1 MKKKSGANYFASLAI
16 GEEIASL
23 CSQWFAKNNWT
34 PFPFQIKTWKAFLDG
49 KHGLLNAPTGS
60 GKTYALWIPIVLQYL
75 KDNPNYKTKHKKGL
89 KAIWITPLRALSV
102 EIQQAA
108 QRFADDLGTGLT
120 VGIRSGDTSQS
131 ERAKQKR
138 QMPDL
143 LITTPE
149 SLMLLLA
156 SKDYDKTFKDL
167 TAIVVDEWHE
177 LLGSKR
183 GVQMELGLSRLKTVA
198 PKLRIWGISATIGN
212 LDEAMDVL
220 LGPSTPPVLSEVE
233 GLENQITSVVERN
246 RSSAPQI
253 EEKSVLGGDSRLRG
267 NSVLIKAKQKKK
279 IEVRSIIP
287 KTMETFPWRG
297 HLGLH
302 LLEEIIPI
310 IKASKTTLIFTNT
323 RGQCEIWFQK
333 ILSAHPE
340 FAGEIAMHHGSIA
353 KETRLWVEQA
363 IRNESLKAVVA
374 TSSLDLGVDFAPVE
388 TVIQIGGPKGV
399 AKFLQRAG
407 RSNHRPGEPSVIY
420 FLPTHA
426 LELLEAS
433 ALKRAVK
440 EDVVEDRMP
449 YLLSFDVLIQYLI
462 TLAVGNGFYPKE
474 IFPEIKST
482 FCFQGISEDQWRWC
496 LNFITLGSQS
506 LQAYDEYKKVEV
518 MEDGLFKVE
527 SRQIA
532 MMHRLSIGT
541 IVSDSMLMVK
551 YVTGGFIGTI
561 EEWFLSKLKPGD
573 SFVFAGRT
581 LELVRLR
588 QMVAQVRKST
598 KKSGKVASFL
608 GGRLPLSSQMSQ
620 ILREEMQSEADHKRN
635 TPELKALA
643 DIFNR
648 QERESI
654 VPGENEFLI
663 ETFKTRDG
671 YHSLFYPFEGRFV
684 HEAMSSL
691 LAYRISL
698 LSPIS
703 FSLAYNDYGFELLSD
718 QYLDIQTILDNNLF
732 SPEYLYDDLY
742 KSLNSTELA
751 RRKFRDIAVISGM
764 VFQGYPNKVIKTK
777 HLQSNSQLLF
787 DVFRDYEPDNLLYL
801 QAYRET
807 FEHQLEE
814 GRLRKALERINS
826 QKIIWKKCEKATPFS
841 FPIITDGLRAKLSSE
856 KLADRIK
863 KMTLLLEKG

>member
-1 MKKKSGANYFASLAI
+1 MNNENLIS
-16 GEEIASL
+16 IATH
-23 CSQWFAKNNWT
+23 WFSEKNWT
-34 PFPFQIKTWKAFLDG
+34 PFPFQIKTWKAFLSG
-49 KHGLLNAPTGS
+49 KNGLLNAPTGS
-60 GKTYALWIPIVLQYL
+60 GKTYALWMPIILQYIN
-75 KDNPNYKTKHKKGL
+75 DNPDYKSKKKKGL

-102 EIQQAA
+102 EIKQAA
-108 QRFADDLGTGLT
+108 QLVADDLETGLT
-120 VGIRSGDTSQS
+120 IGIRSGDTSQT
-131 ERAKQKR
+131 ERNQQKK

-156 SKDYDKTFKDL
+156 SKGYEKTFKDL
-167 TAIVVDEWHE
+167 NAIIVDEWHE

-183 GVQMELGLSRLKTVA
+183 GVQMELALSRLKTIA
-198 PKLRIWGISATIGN
+198 PKMRIWGISATIGN
-212 LDEAMDVL
+212 IEEAIDVL
-220 LGPSTPPVLSEVE
+220 FGMDSKVK
-233 GLENQITSVVERN
+233 EN
-246 RSSAPQI
+246 A
-253 EEKSVLGGDSRLRG
+253 
-267 NSVLIKAKQKKK
+267 VLIKAKQKKK

-287 KTMETFPWRG
+287 ETMDKFPWRG

-310 IKASKTTLIFTNT
+310 IKSSKTTLIFTNT
-323 RGQCEIWFQK
+323 RGQCEIWFQN
-333 ILSAHPE
+333 ILNKHPE
-340 FAGEIAMHHGSIA
+340 FAGEIAMHHGSISR
-353 KETRLWVEQA
+353 ETRLWVEQA

-440 EDVVEDRMP
+440 EDVVEDRVP

-462 TLAVGNGFYPKE
+462 TLAVSDGFFPEE
-474 IFPEIKST
+474 IFPEIQNT
-482 FCFQGISEDQWRWC
+482 FCFQGLTKEQWQWC

-506 LQAYDEYKKVEV
+506 LQAYDEYKKAEV
-518 MEDGLFKVE
+518 TPEGLFKVE
-527 SRQIA
+527 DRRIA
-532 MMHRLSIGT
+532 TMHRLSIGT
-541 IVSDSMLMVK
+541 IVGDSMLMVK
-551 YVTGGFIGTI
+551 YVSGGFIGTI
-561 EEWFLSKLKPGD
+561 EEWFISKLKPGD

-608 GGRLPLSSQMSQ
+608 GGRLPLSSQMSK
-620 ILREEMQSEADHKRN
+620 ILREELQSEAEHKRN

-643 DIFNR
+643 PIFDR
-648 QERESI
+648 QEKESI
-654 VPGENEFLI
+654 VPGENQFLI
-663 ETFKTRDG
+663 ETFKTREG
-671 YHSLFYPFEGRFV
+671 YHAIFYPFEGRFV

-698 LSPIS
+698 LYPIS

-718 QYLDIQTILDNNLF
+718 QYFDIQNILDNNLF
-732 SPEYLYDDLY
+732 SPEYLFDDLY

-764 VFQGYPNKVIKTK
+764 VFQGYPNKTIKTK
-777 HLQSNSQLLF
+777 HLQSSSQLLF
-787 DVFRDYEPDNLLYL
+787 DVFRDFEPDNLLYL
-801 QAYRET
+801 QAFRET

-814 GRLRKALERINS
+814 SRLREVLERINA
-826 QKIIWKKCEKATPFS
+826 QEIVWKKCEKPTPFS

-863 KMTLLLEKG
+863 KMTLQLERD

>member
-1 MKKKSGANYFASLAI
+1 MKQSELISIAEDWFRSKDWKS
-16 GEEIASL
+16 
-23 CSQWFAKNNWT
+23 
-34 PFPFQIKTWKAFLDG
+34 FPFQKKAWKAFLDG

-75 KDNPNYKTKHKKGL
+75 KENPDYKTKHIKGI

-102 EIQQAA
+102 EIHQAA
-108 QRFADDLGTGLT
+108 QRFTDDLGTGLT
-120 VGIRSGDTSQS
+120 VGIRTGDTSQS
-131 ERAKQKR
+131 DRAKQKR
-138 QMPDL
+138 EMPDL

-149 SLMLLLA
+149 SLMLLLG
-156 SKDYDKTFKDL
+156 SKGYNKTFKTL

-183 GVQMELGLSRLKTVA
+183 GVQMELALSRLKTIS

-212 LDEAMDVL
+212 LEEAQDVL
-220 LGPSTPPVLSEVE
+220 LGMDSEF
-233 GLENQITSVVERN
+233 R
-246 RSSAPQI
+246 
-253 EEKSVLGGDSRLRG
+253 K

-287 KTMETFPWRG
+287 KKMETFPWRG

-302 LLEEIIPI
+302 LLEDIVPI

-323 RGQCEIWFQK
+323 RGQCEVWFQK
-333 ILSAHPE
+333 ILEKHLE

-353 KETRLWVEQA
+353 KDTRLWVEQA

-440 EDVVEDRMP
+440 EEVVEDRIP
-449 YLLSFDVLIQYLI
+449 YLLSFDVLIQYLV
-462 TLAVGNGFYPKE
+462 TLAVGNGFFPKE
-474 IFPEIKST
+474 IFPEIKNT
-482 FCFQGISEDQWRWC
+482 FCYQGITEEQWNWC

-506 LQAYDEYKKVEV
+506 LQAYDEYQKVEV
-518 MEDGLFKVE
+518 TPDGLFKVE

-541 IVSDSMLMVK
+541 IVSDSMMHVK

-561 EEWFLSKLKPGD
+561 EEWFISKLKPGD

-581 LELVRLR
+581 LELVRIR
-588 QMVAQVRKST
+588 QMQAQVRKST
-598 KKSGKVASFL
+598 RKSGKVASFL
-608 GGRLPLSSQMSQ
+608 GGRLPLSSQMSK

-635 TPELKALA
+635 TPELKALSH
-643 DIFNR
+643 IFDR

-654 VPGENEFLI
+654 VPGEN
-663 ETFKTRDG
+663 
-671 YHSLFYPFEGRFV
+671 
-684 HEAMSSL
+684 
-691 LAYRISL
+691 
-698 LSPIS
+698 
-703 FSLAYNDYGFELLSD
+703 
-718 QYLDIQTILDNNLF
+718 
-732 SPEYLYDDLY
+732 
-742 KSLNSTELA
+742 
-751 RRKFRDIAVISGM
+751 
-764 VFQGYPNKVIKTK
+764 
-777 HLQSNSQLLF
+777 
-787 DVFRDYEPDNLLYL
+787 
-801 QAYRET
+801 
-807 FEHQLEE
+807 
-814 GRLRKALERINS
+814 
-826 QKIIWKKCEKATPFS
+826 
-841 FPIITDGLRAKLSSE
+841 
-856 KLADRIK
+856 
-863 KMTLLLEKG
+863 

>member
-1 MKKKSGANYFASLAI
+1 MKKTKDSGSNQWQGLVD
-16 GEEIASL
+16 EEIASL
-23 CSQWFAKNNWT
+23 CSQWFKSKGWN
-34 PFPFQIKTWKAFLDG
+34 PFPFQQKTWKSFLNG

-60 GKTYALWIPIVLQYL
+60 GKTYALWVPIVLQYL
-75 KDNPNYKTKHKKGL
+75 KENPDYKTKHKKGL

-120 VGIRSGDTSQS
+120 VGIRTGDTSQS

-156 SKDYDKTFKDL
+156 SKGYDKTFKTL

-183 GVQMELGLSRLKTVA
+183 GVQMELALSRLKTVS
-198 PKLRIWGISATIGN
+198 KELRIWGISATIGN
-212 LDEAMDVL
+212 LEEAQDVL
-220 LGPSTPPVLSEVE
+220 LGMDSEFRK
-233 GLENQITSVVERN
+233 N
-246 RSSAPQI
+246 A
-253 EEKSVLGGDSRLRG
+253 
-267 NSVLIKAKQKKK
+267 VLIKSNQKSKV
-279 IEVRSIIP
+279 EVRSIIP
-287 KTMETFPWRG
+287 KKMETFPWRG

-302 LLEEIIPI
+302 LLEEIVPI

-333 ILSAHPE
+333 ILEKHPE
-340 FAGEIAMHHGSIA
+340 FAGEIAMHHGSIG

-363 IRNESLKAVVA
+363 IRNESLTAVVA

-388 TVIQIGGPKGV
+388 TIIQIGGPKGI

-426 LELLEAS
+426 LELVEAS

-440 EDVVEDRMP
+440 EDVVEDRIP
-449 YLLSFDVLIQYLI
+449 YLLSFDVLIQYLV
-462 TLAVGNGFYPKE
+462 TLAVGNGFFPKE

-482 FCFQGISEDQWRWC
+482 FCFQGITEEQWNWC

-518 MEDGLFKVE
+518 TPEGLFKVE

-532 MMHRLSIGT
+532 MIHRLSIGT
-541 IVSDSMLMVK
+541 IVSDSMMLVK
-551 YVTGGFIGTI
+551 YVSGGFIGTI
-561 EEWFLSKLKPGD
+561 EEWFISKMKPGD
-573 SFVFAGRT
+573 TFVFAGRT
-581 LELVRLR
+581 LELVRIR
-588 QMVAQVRKST
+588 QMNAQVRKSS
-598 KKSGKVASFL
+598 KKSAKVVSFM
-608 GGRLPLSSQMSQ
+608 GGRLPLSSQMSK
-620 ILREEMQSEADHKRN
+620 ILREELQSEADHKRN
-635 TPELKALA
+635 TPELKALSH
-643 DIFNR
+643 IFDR

-663 ETFKTRDG
+663 ETFKTREG
-671 YHSLFYPFEGRFV
+671 YHALFYPFEGRFV

-698 LSPIS
+698 LSPIT

-718 QYLDIQTILDNNLF
+718 QFLDIQNVIDNNLF
-732 SPEYLYDDLY
+732 SSEFLFDDLQ
-742 KSLNSTELA
+742 KSLNATELA

-814 GRLRKALERINS
+814 GRLRLALERINS
-826 QKIIWKKCEKATPFS
+826 QKIIWKQCEKPTPFS
-841 FPIITDGLRAKLSSE
+841 FPIITDRLREKLSSE

-863 KMTLLLEKG
+863 KMTLQLEK